1 VLRHYLCGV
10 VLLPLARLCAFR
22 LSKITDVNARFHDTQ
37 EHVTVRYSHALVVG
51 QVAHNES
58 ADANEAPNDSMWRTW
73 MSKLS
78 SGLSRIGGAIVSTV
92 QWLRPTPYIHRRHGD
107 VSSTTCVRRGYDGRK
122 AATARKARQA
132 AAAARRAR
140 QAAAADSIFGR
151 VLSSAKAAF
160 SKIISRAS
168 YLSCSVWEKITF
180 LVTFPLRGPIG
191 LNFPSRTEI
200 KVRQVLPWTQLSSVV
215 NRRCWYNGVELDTTR
230 SLWSLGILPGS
241 TLTCLGRQGPRASP
255 SASSVSSSTRSSRA
269 SAPI

>member
-1 VLRHYLCGV
+1 
-10 VLLPLARLCAFR
+10 
-22 LSKITDVNARFHDTQ
+22 
-37 EHVTVRYSHALVVG
+37 
-51 QVAHNES
+51 
-58 ADANEAPNDSMWRTW
+58 

-107 VSSTTCVRRGYDGRK
+107 VSSSTCVRRGYDGRK
-122 AATARKARQA
+122 AATARK
-132 AAAARRAR
+132 AR

-180 LVTFPLRGPIG
+180 LVTFPLRRPIG

-200 KVRQVLPWTQLSSVV
+200 MVRQVLPWTQLSSVV